1 MKMHAPIKAVKLVLD
16 YGHELSLVMN
26 EKNLLFTGAKIAYLG
41 GGWWEITGY
50 AQDKKDIAAAVIVLD
65 MTKKAIAVEQGIT

>member
-1 MKMHAPIKAVKLVLD
+1 MQAPIKAVKHVLD

-50 AQDKKDIAAAVIVLD
+50 AQDKRDIAAAVMVLD
-65 MTKKAIAVEQGIT
+65 MTKRAMGLKEVKR